1 VSPASSVATAY
12 WRLQRR
18 LATTLLPDVVRLE
31 ALARAPGEGL
41 PPAAAARVARLRTR
55 TLAPLLARL
64 REAPSAESGRPPTA
78 ADVAALRRAAAVL
91 PPYVRALRA
100 ALLGAPPPF
109 DCEAR
114 GAAPAA

>member
-1 VSPASSVATAY
+1 MTSYAPLRKQALASE
-12 WRLQRR
+12 
-18 LATTLLPDVVRLE
+18 LALE
-31 ALARAPGEGL
+31 APLSYVDPMGAR
-41 PPAAAARVARLRTR
+41 
-55 TLAPLLARL
+55 LAPLLARL